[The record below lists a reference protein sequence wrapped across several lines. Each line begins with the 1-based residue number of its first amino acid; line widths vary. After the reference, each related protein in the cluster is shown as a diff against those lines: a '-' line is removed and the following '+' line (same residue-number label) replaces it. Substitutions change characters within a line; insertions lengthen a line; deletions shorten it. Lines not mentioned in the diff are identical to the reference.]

1 MDEREVALEPLFEPV
16 EDQEKLR
23 VGVLISGSGTN
34 LQALIDGCVDGS
46 VDAEVV
52 AVLSNKRDAFGLE
65 RARRAGID
73 AVYIDRAA
81 YTTFAAYNHA
91 ITDAMK
97 SRRVDLIVMAGY
109 MRLLGNEVLQEFPQR
124 VINLH
129 PALLPAFVGASA
141 IHDAFDHGVKVTGV
155 TVHFAN
161 EKFDEGPII
170 AQEPVIVAENDTV
183 ETLEAKIHEVE
194 HRLLPLAVRLFA
206 EGRLVI
212 DGRKVRVLPAP

>member
-1 MDEREVALEPLFEPV
+1 MSENEVLDDELFEPV
-16 EDQEKLR
+16 EGQMKLR

-34 LQALIDGCVDGS
+34 LQALIDSCADGS
-46 VDAEVV
+46 IDAEVV
-52 AVLSNKRDAFGLE
+52 VVASNKHDAFGLE

-73 AVYIDRAA
+73 AVLIDRAG
-81 YTTFAAYNHA
+81 YETFPAYNHA
-91 ITDAMK
+91 IADVMR
-97 SRRVDLIVMAGY
+97 SHRVDLIAMAGY
-109 MRLLGNEVLQEFPQR
+109 MRLLGREVLEAYPDR

-141 IHDAFDHGVKVTGV
+141 IHDAYDHGVKVTGA

-170 AQEPVIVAENDTV
+170 AQEAVLVSDDDTV

-194 HRLLPLAVRLFA
+194 HRLLPLVVGLIAQDRV
-206 EGRLVI
+206 VI
-212 DGRKVRVLPAP
+212 EGRKVRVLPAE